1 MGGLSIICIIMKNAF
16 LYIVLRILGFFL
28 YVLANVS
35 LSMLLVFAIF
45 TSMPKEIKTD
55 KKYTYVMK
63 YRFANH
69 DSTIIKYP
77 APRITTGKF
86 INKPSRYEVTI
97 MVGDS
102 LKTFEINEI
111 NDEDKFFSLKLGD
124 KVEITEKSWPSVTT
138 IKNKSR

>member
-28 YVLANVS
+28 YVLANVL

-45 TSMPKEIKTD
+45 TSRPKEIKTD

-69 DSTIIKYP
+69 DSTIVKFP
-77 APRITTGKF
+77 VPRITTGKF

-97 MVGDS
+97 MAGDS
-102 LKTFEINEI
+102 LKTFEINEV
-111 NDEDKFFSLKLGD
+111 DDKNEFLSLKLGD
-124 KVEITEKSWPSVTT
+124 KVEITEKSWPRVTT
-138 IKNKSR
+138 IKKKSR

>member
-1 MGGLSIICIIMKNAF
+1 MGGLSIICVMKRSL
-16 LYIVLRILGFFL
+16 LYIILRILGFFL
-28 YVLANVS
+28 YVFANVFF
-35 LSMLLVFAIF
+35 SMLLVFSLF
-45 TSMPKEIKTD
+45 TSLPKEIKTD
-55 KKYTYVMK
+55 KKYTYVME
-63 YRFANH
+63 YRFGNR

-102 LKTFEINEI
+102 LKTFEINEV
-111 NDEDKFFSLKLGD
+111 DDKNEFFSLKLGD

-138 IKNKSR
+138 IKKKSR